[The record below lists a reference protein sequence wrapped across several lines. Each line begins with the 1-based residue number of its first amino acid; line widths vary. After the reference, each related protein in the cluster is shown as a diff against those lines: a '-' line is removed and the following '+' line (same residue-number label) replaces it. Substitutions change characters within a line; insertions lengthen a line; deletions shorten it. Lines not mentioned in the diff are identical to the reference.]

1 MWHPHL
7 AFVPVRLGTPGRAG
21 ALLGAAQPRAEHTL
35 LASMTVEGMGPCLAV
50 VVSTT
55 REVFDTYVERVL
67 APGLRPGSVVVM
79 DDLTAHTAETV
90 TELIEGRGL
99 RAFLYPCR
107 LIRRIS
113 TYPKEPLLKMS
124 RRCCD
129 ERTGTRNP
137 RGFGRSARR
146 GPRRGDS
153 PKRPELLREYC
164 GHRLAGQSL

>member
-1 MWHPHL
+1 LPS
-7 AFVPVRLGTPGRAG
+7 GRG
-21 ALLGAAQPRAEHTL
+21 LHH
-35 LASMTVEGMGPCLAV
+35 
-50 VVSTT
+50 

-113 TYPKEPLLKMS
+113 TYPKEPFLKMS

-129 ERTGTRNP
+129 ERAGTRTREAFVEAP
-137 RGFGRSARR
+137 GAALDAVTARDARSFFA
-146 GPRRGDS
+146 S
-153 PKRPELLREYC
+153 T
-164 GHRLAGQSL
+164 AATA